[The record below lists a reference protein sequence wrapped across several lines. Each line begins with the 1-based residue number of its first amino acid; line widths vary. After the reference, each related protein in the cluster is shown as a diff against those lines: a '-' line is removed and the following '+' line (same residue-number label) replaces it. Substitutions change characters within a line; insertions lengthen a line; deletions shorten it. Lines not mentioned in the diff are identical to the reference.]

1 MLRHFAVVPRAFA
14 ALLLA
19 VTLIGC
25 GIKGPLRP
33 APAPTSTAP
42 AAQPA
47 PSSNPEARPPLLPS
61 EPPPSIVPPEPAKK
75 P

>member
-1 MLRHFAVVPRAFA
+1 MLRHFAAVSRALG

-19 VTLIGC
+19 GVLLGC

-33 APAPTSTAP
+33 PPATP
-42 AAQPA
+42 AATTPQP
-47 PSSNPEARPPLLPS
+47 PPPTNPEARPPLLPS
-61 EPPPSIVPPEPAKK
+61 EPPSAIVPPEPAKK